1 MARDGIYD
9 RWLELHN
16 WLTDEGAS
24 DRVLQGWQQLW
35 DATEGGEV
43 KALEICEAICTSA
56 DANGERVAVR
66 AA

>member
-24 DRVLQGWQQLW
+24 DRVLELVVGRLV
-35 DATEGGEV
+35 GGRSRH
-43 KALEICEAICTSA
+43 AIVES
-56 DANGERVAVR
+56 
-66 AA
+66 